1 MSAAPDFT
9 PTPPLQV
16 ADLRARCPRR
26 SPGACGLDLRV
37 IDGTPCAVCACGV
50 LAAGEEKIRAMLLPE
65 APEAPPME
73 QIPIEAYEDEARARA
88 NGTGS
93 AHASAQDAPNLDA
106 AAPRDVPLLTLLW
119 FATLH
124 DYVEA
129 EQIVKGL
136 LIAGSLFMVY
146 GESNSGKTF
155 WVLDL
160 ALAIAAGSPWRGRH
174 TKRGLVIYVA
184 GEGAASVRARV
195 AAYRVA
201 HPEVPGGLPFAI
213 VPQAVDFLDA
223 QSVGAL
229 LSTIAAAQSECG
241 EQPALIIV
249 DTFARALPGADENS
263 AQDVGQA
270 VAWADLIRAET
281 GAAVGFVHHAGKD
294 PTKGAR
300 GSSALRAATDTEIL
314 IEGLAGQRTATVTKQ
329 RDLETGDGMPFEL
342 VPVQIGTDPEDG
354 QPVTSCTVRHL
365 DATTAA
371 PAPVVALRGK
381 AQRTLLRILR
391 DKEREKP
398 GRIWTLTELRTLA
411 REAGMVKSTGWSAVD
426 GLAAS
431 PYLRSIGGG
440 YLFTD
445 GKPQT

>member
-1 MSAAPDFT
+1 MIDPKKLEEQLEEVFPPD
-9 PTPPLQV
+9 
-16 ADLRARCPRR
+16 
-26 SPGACGLDLRV
+26 
-37 IDGTPCAVCACGV
+37 
-50 LAAGEEKIRAMLLPE
+50 AGSS
-65 APEAPPME
+65 APEPPPWM
-73 QIPIEAYEDEARARA
+73 DESPPSGEFFRP
-88 NGTGS
+88 S
-93 AHASAQDAPNLDA
+93 ESSMDA
-106 AAPRDVPLLTLLW
+106 AAPRDVPLLALQW
-119 FATLH
+119 FAGLH
-124 DYVEA
+124 DYVPP

-136 LIAGSLFMVY
+136 LLAGSLFVVY

-155 WVLDL
+155 FVLDL
-160 ALAIAAGSPWRGRH
+160 GLAIAAGTRWRGRN

-195 AAYRVA
+195 AAYRTA
-201 HPEVPGGLPFAI
+201 HPELPGGLPFAI
-213 VPQAVDFLDA
+213 VPQAVDFLNA
-223 QSVGAL
+223 QSVSAL
-229 LSTIAAAQSECG
+229 ISTINAAESECG
-241 EQPALIIV
+241 EKAALIIV

-270 VAWADLIRAET
+270 VAWADLIRTET

-329 RDLETGDGMPFEL
+329 RDLEAGDPMPFEL
-342 VPVQIGTDPEDG
+342 AAVQIGTDPEDG

-365 DATTAA
+365 EASATAA
-371 PAPVVALRGK
+371 PPVVALRGK
-381 AQRTLLRILR
+381 AQRQLLLILR
-391 DKEREKP
+391 NKEREKS

-411 REAGMVKSTGWSAVD
+411 REAGIVKQTAWSAVD